1 MGAIGNF
8 WGDDQVTG
16 WLWRS
21 VALEAIG
28 NFGGD
33 DQVTGWL
40 WFGLWIGNFGGDD
53 QVTGWLW
60 FGLGLGIGNWN
71 YGIGIMGLA
80 MGHLW
85 NSVTFGVTATS
96 VTIKEIW

>member
-1 MGAIGNF
+1 MG
-8 WGDDQVTG
+8 
-16 WLWRS
+16 LWRS

-40 WFGLWIGNFGGDD
+40 WL
-53 QVTGWLW
+53 WLW
-60 FGLGLGIGNWN
+60 FGLRFGIGNWN

-85 NSVTFGVTATS
+85 DSVTFGVTPIS
-96 VTIKEIW
+96 VILKIW